1 MASSDKLER
10 LLNLT
15 AALVDAESPLPAREI
30 QRRVAGYSENHDA
43 FLRTFSRDKNDLK
56 ELGVPLRVVKV
67 PGTDPPEDGYW
78 VDRAAYEMPN
88 LQLDED
94 ELMAV
99 KLALQVVAV
108 GDPDETVAGALRRLG
123 GIPFLSSEDET
134 DIAEGIGGEFSIDPS
149 VPTVFAAITNKQIIE
164 FNYEA
169 AGESTERRVEPW
181 FVDFRRGH
189 WYLTGFD
196 ANKKDVRHFRLDRI
210 VGLVKGVEGSFSK
223 EPQPQ
228 PQRQPWQTDE
238 GPAVSVELRIDE
250 PQVEWAANV
259 LGDDAISAQGPDGA
273 AIFTVAVTSW
283 PAFRSFVLS
292 FLDSAEILSPPE
304 IRGQMA
310 EWLRAMADGG
320 PGMVTTN
327 ES

>member
-30 QRRVAGYSENHDA
+30 QRRVAGYSDNHEA

-78 VDRAAYEMPN
+78 VERSLYEMPS
-88 LQLDED
+88 LQLDDD
-94 ELMAV
+94 ELMAI

-123 GIPFLSSEDET
+123 GLPFLSHDDDET
-134 DIAEGIGGEFSIDPS
+134 DAEMIGAEFSIDPS
-149 VPTVFAAITNKQIIE
+149 LPAIFAAITQKQIIE
-164 FNYEA
+164 FDYET
-169 AGESTERRVEPW
+169 AGESSSRRVEPW

-196 ANKKDVRHFRLDRI
+196 SNRDDVRHFRLDRI
-210 VGLVKGVEGSFSK
+210 VGDVSAIEGTFSR
-223 EPQPQ
+223 EPETQTP
-228 PQRQPWQTDE
+228 RQPWQADE
-238 GPAVSVELRIDE
+238 GPAIDVRLRIDE
-250 PQVEWAANV
+250 RQAEWAEAT
-259 LGDDAISAQGPDGA
+259 LGRESVVEQRPDGSVVFA
-273 AIFTVAVTSW
+273 VSVTSW

-292 FLDSAEILSPPE
+292 FLDAAEIEGPPE
-304 IRGQMA
+304 ARSQMI
-310 EWLRAMADGG
+310 EWLTAMSGG
-320 PGMVTTN
+320 
-327 ES
+327 ER

>member
-30 QRRVAGYSENHDA
+30 QRRVAGYSDNHEA

-56 ELGVPLRVVKV
+56 ALGVPLRVVKV

-78 VDRAAYEMPN
+78 VDRSLYEMPS
-88 LQLDED
+88 LQLDDD
-94 ELMAV
+94 ELMAI

-123 GIPFLSSEDET
+123 GLPFLSD
-134 DIAEGIGGEFSIDPS
+134 DDDQVDADMIGAEFSVDPS
-149 VPTVFAAITNKQIIE
+149 LPAVFAAITQKQIIE
-164 FNYEA
+164 FDYET
-169 AGESTERRVEPW
+169 AGESSSRRVEPW

-196 ANKKDVRHFRLDRI
+196 SNRNDVRHFRLDRI
-210 VGLVKGVEGSFSK
+210 VSDVSAAEGTFSR
-223 EPQPQ
+223 EPEAQT
-228 PQRQPWQTDE
+228 QRQPWEADE
-238 GPAVSVELRIDE
+238 GPAMVVSLRIDE
-250 PQVEWAANV
+250 RQAEWAEAT
-259 LGDDAISAQGPDGA
+259 LGRESVVEQRPDGSVL
-273 AIFTVAVTSW
+273 FQVSVTSW

-292 FLDSAEILSPPE
+292 FLDAAEIEGPPE
-304 IRGQMA
+304 ARAQMI
-310 EWLRAMADGG
+310 EWLTAVSGVG
-320 PGMVTTN
+320 N